1 MTSSPPEAK
10 ARVFAAM
17 MQMTK
22 FEIAALERAAS
33 PPN

>member
-10 ARVFAAM
+10 ARVFGAM

-22 FEIAALERAAS
+22 FEIAALERAAFS
-33 PPN
+33 